1 MHAVRI
7 FTRLE
12 GETLV
17 DVALGL
23 VHGVM
28 EESVVDGRAIFL
40 VPFLKFQP
48 LQGIAATHP
57 FCLSSIT
64 IEINGCSVIIHCRR
78 LAYVALIACF
88 IALDQ

>member
-1 MHAVRI
+1 MHAVRR

-12 GETLV
+12 GETLI

-28 EESVVDGRAIFL
+28 EESDVDGRAIFL

-48 LQGIAATHP
+48 LQETHP
-57 FCLSSIT
+57 FCLSQAGIF
-64 IEINGCSVIIHCRR
+64 IHNH
-78 LAYVALIACF
+78 
-88 IALDQ
+88 